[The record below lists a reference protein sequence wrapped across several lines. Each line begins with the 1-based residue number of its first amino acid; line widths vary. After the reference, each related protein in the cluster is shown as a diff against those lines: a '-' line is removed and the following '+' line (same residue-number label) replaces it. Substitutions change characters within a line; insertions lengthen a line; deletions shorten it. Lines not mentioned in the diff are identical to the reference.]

1 MIYFIFVE
9 LLIFAFLMVVLRHSF
24 MRAKHFLHVF
34 QQLGYKMPEY
44 WKYIKGNQLG
54 AFVVTA
60 HLFAVPLFLLSFVE
74 SRFTVTAYALLVSIF
89 GIGFFLPTAYIRAQ
103 RPKKPLVFTPR
114 LKRLFATV
122 AVLYVVLVLAGS
134 LPAWQFRVL
143 LPDVTILALV
153 WVLADMLTPLFVLFA
168 ASLMKPVENRIQEGF
183 KHKARQKLA
192 QMRDLRIIGI
202 TGSYGKTSV
211 KFMIKTLLEE
221 RFSVCATP
229 GSFNTPMG
237 ICKVINGDL
246 EAHHQVLVLE
256 MGARHRGN
264 IKELCDIASPHI
276 AVISNVGKAH
286 LESFG
291 SQEIIAKTKGEL
303 LLNSRPDATAVLNSD
318 DPLVMGMP
326 RRQSTTVIP
335 AGLESGIFVV
345 DDVRYGREG
354 CTFTLTLKETGESAT
369 VTTRLLGEHTIRNLM
384 LAFGVGHHF
393 GLRLQTMA
401 LAAARIEPVE
411 HRLELKPAG
420 DITII
425 DDAFNSNPIGAKNAV
440 DVLAQFMDGR
450 RFIITPGMVELGE
463 EEEAENRAFG
473 RHIGESGIEGVYLV
487 GPKRTRPIY
496 EGLTEAGYAE
506 DKIKVFESF
515 FDARDYMNATK
526 QPGDVVLLENDLPD
540 VYNES

>member
-1 MIYFIFVE
+1 MF
-9 LLIFAFLMVVLRHSF
+9 LIVVTRHSYI
-24 MRAKHFLHVF
+24 RTTHFLHVF
-34 QQLGYKMPEY
+34 QQLGYKSPEY
-44 WKYIKGNQLG
+44 WKFIKGNQLG

-60 HLFAVPLFLLSFVE
+60 HLFALPLFLLGFFE
-74 SRFTVTAYALLVSIF
+74 ARFTVTAYALLISIF
-89 GIGFFLPTAYIRAQ
+89 GMGFFLPTAYIRAE
-103 RPKKPLVFTPR
+103 RPKKQLVYTPR

-122 AVLYVVLVLAGS
+122 IVLYALLVLAGS
-134 LPAWQFRVL
+134 VPAWQFRIL
-143 LPDVTILALV
+143 LPDVTILALI
-153 WVLADMLTPLFVLFA
+153 WVLADMLTPLFILLA

-183 KHKARQKLA
+183 KHQARQKLA

-221 RFSVCATP
+221 RFSVCFTP

-237 ICKVINGDL
+237 ICKVINSDL
-246 EAHHQVLVLE
+246 QAHHQVLVLE
-256 MGARHRGN
+256 MGARYRGN
-264 IKELCDIASPHI
+264 IKELCEIARPNV

-286 LESFG
+286 LETFG
-291 SQEIIAKTKGEL
+291 SQQMIAKTKGEL
-303 LLNSRPDATAVLNSD
+303 LLNAQPDATAVLNSD
-318 DPLVMGMP
+318 DPLVMGME
-326 RRQSTTVIP
+326 RRQSMRVIP
-335 AGLESGIFVV
+335 AGLATGIFSVENIS
-345 DDVRYGREG
+345 YGREG
-354 CTFTLTLKETGESAT
+354 CSFTLTLKETGESAQ
-369 VTTRLLGEHTIRNLM
+369 VTTRLLGEHTIRNLL

-411 HRLELKPAG
+411 HRLELKAAG

-425 DDAFNSNPIGAKNAV
+425 DDAFNSNPVGAKNAV
-440 DVLAQFMDGR
+440 DVLAQFTGGR

-473 RHIGESGIEGVYLV
+473 RHIGQSGIEGVYLV
-487 GPKRTRPIY
+487 GPRRTRPIY
-496 EGLTEAGYAE
+496 EGIIEAGYPEAQV
-506 DKIKVFESF
+506 KVFETF
-515 FDARDYMNATK
+515 FDARDYMNETK

>member
-1 MIYFIFVE
+1 MSYFIFVE
-9 LLIFAFLMVVLRHSF
+9 LVIFLFLIVVTRHSYI
-24 MRAKHFLHVF
+24 RTTHFLHVF
-34 QQLGYKMPEY
+34 QQLGYKSPEY
-44 WKYIKGNQLG
+44 WKFIKGNQLG

-60 HLFAVPLFLLSFVE
+60 HLFALPLFLLGFFE
-74 SRFTVTAYALLVSIF
+74 ARFTVTAYALLISIF
-89 GIGFFLPTAYIRAQ
+89 GMGFFLPTAYIRAE
-103 RPKKPLVFTPR
+103 RPKKPLVYTPR
-114 LKRLFATV
+114 LRRLFATV
-122 AVLYVVLVLAGS
+122 IVLYALLVLAGS
-134 LPAWQFRVL
+134 VPAWQFRIL
-143 LPDVTILALV
+143 LPDVTILALI
-153 WVLADMLTPLFVLFA
+153 WVLADMLTPLFILLA

-183 KHKARQKLA
+183 KHQARQKLA

-221 RFSVCATP
+221 RFSVCFTP

-237 ICKVINGDL
+237 ICKVINSDL
-246 EAHHQVLVLE
+246 QAHHQVLVLE
-256 MGARHRGN
+256 MGARYRGN
-264 IKELCDIASPHI
+264 IKELCEIARPNV

-286 LESFG
+286 LETFG
-291 SQEIIAKTKGEL
+291 SQQMIAKTKGEL
-303 LLNSRPDATAVLNSD
+303 LLNAQPDATAVLNSD
-318 DPLVMGMP
+318 DPLVMGME
-326 RRQSTTVIP
+326 RRQSMRVIS
-335 AGLESGIFVV
+335 AGLETGIFSVENIS
-345 DDVRYGREG
+345 YGREG
-354 CTFTLTLKETGESAT
+354 CSFTLTLKETGESAQ
-369 VTTRLLGEHTIRNLM
+369 VTTRLLGEHTIRNLL

-425 DDAFNSNPIGAKNAV
+425 DDAFNSNPVGAKNAV
-440 DVLAQFMDGR
+440 DVLAQFTGGR

-473 RHIGESGIEGVYLV
+473 RHIGKSGIEGVYLV
-487 GPKRTRPIY
+487 GPRRTRPIY
-496 EGLTEAGYAE
+496 EGIIEAGYPEAQV
-506 DKIKVFESF
+506 KVFETF
-515 FDARDYMNATK
+515 FDARDYMNETK